1 MANQVRHVIT
11 TIERGGAENQL
22 VVLVRE
28 QIKVGLLVEV
38 IPLKGNLDLLQ
49 AFELM
54 GARVDLTLHNLR
66 VPLQIL
72 KLRKFER
79 SGFVTHAHLPR
90 AELISRLAMKH
101 DKLVVSRH
109 NAEKFLPNGPK
120 LLSNLLSRFVLL
132 RCQSMI
138 AISQAVRDYSL
149 EVGDVSKSQKI
160 DVIHYGYDSEIGI
173 SDISSGSVTS
183 EVITRVCT
191 VGRIVPQKDYPTLL
205 AGFAKAHQKSKGL
218 LLSIAGDG
226 LQMTEMQELARQLD
240 VQGSI
245 FWLGRVSDV
254 QQLLSESQVFILAS
268 RYEGFGLVFLEAIQ
282 SGITILS
289 SSSAAAVEVLGVN
302 YPGFFS
308 PGDAEMLSEL
318 IEKCNDKVF
327 RQNLRSKAKSRL
339 DRFRPEKMAQD
350 VLEVY
355 LREGW
360 SKE

>member
-1 MANQVRHVIT
+1 MAHQVRHVIT

-28 QIKVGLLVEV
+28 QLKMGLLVEV
-38 IPLKGNLDLLQ
+38 IPLKGSLDLLQ

-54 GARVDLTLHNLR
+54 GARVNLSLHNLR

-138 AISQAVRDYSL
+138 AISQAVRDYGL

-173 SDISSGSVTS
+173 SDFSSGSANS
-183 EVITRVCT
+183 ESITRICT

-205 AGFAKAHQKSKGL
+205 TGFAKAHQKSMGL
-218 LLSIAGDG
+218 TLSVAGDG
-226 LQMTEMQELARQLD
+226 VQRTEMQELARQLG
-240 VQGSI
+240 VQESI
-245 FWLGRVSDV
+245 FWLGKISDV
-254 QQLLSESQVFILAS
+254 QQFLNESQVFILAS

-282 SGITILS
+282 SGITVLS
-289 SSSAAAVEVLGVN
+289 SSSPAAVEVFGID

-308 PGDAEMLSEL
+308 PGDAEMLSVL

-327 RQNLRSKAKSRL
+327 TQDLHSKAKSRL
-339 DRFRPEKMAQD
+339 YSFRPEKMAQEI
-350 VLEVY
+350 LGVY
-355 LREGW
+355 LSRRR
-360 SKE
+360 S